1 MNTVQNVA
9 TGFGDS
15 IQPEFILGVAEI
27 NRASDTIADK
37 GAKLDDFIQYTALSV
52 LNHVDLHGDVTV
64 ANKLFASM
72 PKGSR
77 KTALADFLVK
87 YGKMSVE
94 TDRNKA
100 KVNPFAYDKSKAT
113 NIEAARAKPW
123 YEHKKE
129 PEPID
134 SLDVHAMIAMLV
146 KRIERDEAK
155 GGKIEGDN
163 VTLLTDLKLLAAR
176 PVAAAQPAPATVQ

>member
-1 MNTVQNVA
+1 MNAVA
-9 TGFGDS
+9 NATTALV
-15 IQPEFILGVAEI
+15 QPEFILGASEI

-52 LNHVDLHGDVTV
+52 LNHVQLHGDVTV

-87 YGKMSVE
+87 YGKMAVE
-94 TDRNKA
+94 TDRT

-155 GGKIEGDN
+155 GGKVEGDN

>member
-1 MNTVQNVA
+1 MSTLTPVNNPTP
-9 TGFGDS
+9 
-15 IQPEFILGVAEI
+15 IQPEFILGASEI
-27 NRASDTIADK
+27 NRASDTIAEK
-37 GAKLDDFIQYTALSV
+37 GQKLDDFIQYTALSV
-52 LNHVDLHGDVTV
+52 LNHVQLHGDVTV

-87 YGKMSVE
+87 YGKMVVE

-100 KVNPFAYDKSKAT
+100 KGNPFAYDKSKAT

-129 PEPID
+129 PDPID
-134 SLDVHAMIAMLV
+134 SLDVHAMITMLV
-146 KRIERDEAK
+146 KRIERDESK

-163 VTLLTDLKLLAAR
+163 VTLLTELKLLAAR

>member
-1 MNTVQNVA
+1 MNAVQNAA

-15 IQPEFILGVAEI
+15 IQPEFILGASEI
-27 NRASDTIADK
+27 NRASDTIAEK
-37 GAKLDDFIQYTALSV
+37 GQKLDNFIQYTALSV

-87 YGKMSVE
+87 YGKMAVE

-100 KVNPFAYDKSKAT
+100 KVNPFAYDKS

-155 GGKIEGDN
+155 GGKVEGDN